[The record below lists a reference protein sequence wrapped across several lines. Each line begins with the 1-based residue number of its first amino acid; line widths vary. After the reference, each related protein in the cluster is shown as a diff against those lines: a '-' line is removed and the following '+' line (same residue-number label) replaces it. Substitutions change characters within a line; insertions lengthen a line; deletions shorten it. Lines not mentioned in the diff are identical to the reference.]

1 MKIINAKEADFG
13 TVKDITQR
21 TIKAVYPHYYPKG
34 AVDFFLAHHSD
45 ENIIRDIRNGDVFLL
60 LTDDGQAAGTVTT
73 EKNEINRLFVLP
85 QFQGQ
90 GFGGALL
97 RFAEERIAENYD
109 KAELSVSLPAKAIY
123 LKKGYIFK
131 DYNAI
136 KTENGDYL
144 CFDNMEKPMLKQK

>member
-1 MKIINAKEADFG
+1 MKITAASEADFD
-13 TVKDITQR
+13 TVRSITKQ

-45 ENIIRDIRNGDVFLL
+45 EKIMRDIRNGDVFLL
-60 LTDDGQAAGTVTT
+60 YTDKNEAAGTVTT
-73 EKNEINRLFVLP
+73 EKNEINRLFVLTEY
-85 QFQGQ
+85 QGQ

-109 KAELSVSLPAKAIY
+109 RAELSVSLPAKAIY
-123 LKKGYIFK
+123 LKKGYFFK
-131 DYNAI
+131 EYCAI

>member
-1 MKIINAKEADFG
+1 MNILRAAEKDFV

-45 ENIIRDIRNGDVFLL
+45 ENIMRDIRNGDVFLL

-73 EKNEINRLFVLP
+73 ENNEINRLFVLP
-85 QFQGQ
+85 EYQGY
-90 GFGGALL
+90 GYGGALL

-109 KAELSVSLPAKAIY
+109 TAELSVSLPAKSIY
-123 LKKGYIFK
+123 LNKGYIFK
-131 DYNAI
+131 DYHAI
-136 KTENGDYL
+136 KTANGDYL
-144 CFDNMEKPMLKQK
+144 CYDNMEKAIK